1 MSRRRNRKPPRD
13 PIEVTI
19 DDLSHDGRGVATWGE
34 KKVFIHGALP
44 GERVLARLTNRKRS
58 YDEGETLEVLEAS
71 PDRIEPRCPHFG
83 QCGGCSLQHLTG
95 TRQIESKQ
103 NTLLQNLERIG
114 KVVPAEIWNPLTGP
128 SWHYRRK
135 ARLSVRYVH
144 KKERVLVGFRER
156 YGRFVAD
163 MQECHVLDSRIA
175 EQLSGLSQLI
185 FSMDARSSI
194 PQLEVACGDDC
205 CALIF
210 RHMEPLSEGDLE
222 KLRSFARDTGIAVLL
237 QPKGPATIHCLEPE
251 SLDLSFRIPD
261 YKLDMVFEPSDFV
274 QVNAEINFK
283 MIARVMELLDPGFDD
298 RVLDLFCGLGNFT
311 LPIAT
316 RAFEVVGI
324 EGESELVSRAEANA
338 ARNNIVNA
346 RFFAADLNQD
356 PSTAPWLRVPYD
368 KVLLDPP
375 RSGAEFILP
384 HIAASGADRV
394 VYVSCHPAS
403 LARDAGILVQQFGFR
418 LLGAGVMDMFPHT
431 GHVESIAL
439 FERKYRMRT

>member
-356 PSTAPWLRVPYD
+356 PSTAAWLRVPYD